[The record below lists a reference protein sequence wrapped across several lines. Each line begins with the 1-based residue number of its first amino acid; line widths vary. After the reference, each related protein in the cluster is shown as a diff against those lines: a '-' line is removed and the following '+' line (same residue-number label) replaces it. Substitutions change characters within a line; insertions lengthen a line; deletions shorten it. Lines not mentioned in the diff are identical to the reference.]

1 MVGEVS
7 KDKADPKD
15 RPDMEGA
22 TMATATTTTTITTM
36 SFLLSSNNLVN
47 LFHPR
52 IVEMSQNKNV
62 PQTCIKIVKI
72 FQDNFVEVFP
82 DKFV

>member
-1 MVGEVS
+1 MVEEVS

-22 TMATATTTTTITTM
+22 TMVTATATITIM